1 MFAEN
6 CFDELDEKI
15 FDRYIDIK
23 VEPIIGQLEERM
35 YDGRFDWST
44 CREPLNVREYIKDC
58 ITQIVE
64 VCCAGYFFTYYP
76 PLVGHQSSS
85 SMSVCLSVY
94 WLSVCLSVCLLVVCL
109 SVHWLSVCLS
119 TGCVVPLRV
128 RSHLL
133 PRCHAA
139 MLPRW
144 LRMGWQRAR
153 EKPLGMLYHSR
164 EMNQGY
170 GEGRQ
175 MYSFAH

>member
-76 PLVGHQSSS
+76 PLVGHQSSF

-94 WLSVCLSVCLLVVCL
+94 WLSVCLSVCLSTGCLSVCPLVVCL
-109 SVHWLSVCLS
+109 SVHWLCGAIEGEEPSS
-119 TGCVVPLRV
+119 AT
-128 RSHLL
+128 L
-133 PRCHAA
+133 PCCHAA
-139 MLPRW
+139 TLGQNGLAKSQRKTPWNALP
-144 LRMGWQRAR
+144 
-153 EKPLGMLYHSR
+153 
-164 EMNQGY
+164 
-170 GEGRQ
+170 
-175 MYSFAH
+175 